1 MAGRGGASRAGRGPL
16 TAARGVSPTPPLPET
31 GTPPRTRCPAL
42 PGAGRYDRCRR
53 AEPDAGPR
61 SVGAAPAAPGGRPR
75 PPRRSAARDQPGLRP
90 SPATRPCGGKPVQPL
105 SQGEA
110 QRGPRAGG
118 RGPGRPSTGDARS
131 YGPGFRATAGQRN
144 GTPRPGANTSGPGGE
159 APAVSPRGPGRSPG
173 FGKGRDRGTL
183 PRSGQPEQR
192 PAGGQHLRAPGEAR
206 PQAPRIREGAG
217 WGKRTAQRATAHAVS
232 SPSPPHASPPA
243 TAPPPPTLPAP
254 PTSAHAPAPPPSAG
268 SASRPGPRGAP

>member
-31 GTPPRTRCPAL
+31 GAPPRTRCPAL
-42 PGAGRYDRCRR
+42 PGASRYNRCRR
-53 AEPDAGPR
+53 AKPNASPGP
-61 SVGAAPAAPGGRPR
+61 VGAAPAAPALRCAGPTGTASLTRYQALRGQAGTTAVAGRSPTPAPGRWARPR
-75 PPRRSAARDQPGLRP
+75 PPEYGRRPVLWPRVPGNGGAAERHP
-90 SPATRPCGGKPVQPL
+90 
-105 SQGEA
+105 
-110 QRGPRAGG
+110 
-118 RGPGRPSTGDARS
+118 
-131 YGPGFRATAGQRN
+131 
-144 GTPRPGANTSGPGGE
+144 
-159 APAVSPRGPGRSPG
+159 
-173 FGKGRDRGTL
+173 
-183 PRSGQPEQR
+183 

-243 TAPPPPTLPAP
+243 TAPPPPTPPAP